1 MNIVVVFI
9 ILIILLFVV
18 QIILEIGSAKNSDLN
33 LSRNNIL
40 KKLEDNAVSVNERL
54 GLLVKHADDE
64 TMNNINLETNIKVK
78 VSGDLL
84 VKIFNEV
91 RDIKKTLEKNNN
103 VILEKITFL
112 ENNVLDNNKNLEK
125 NVEQVDKPEKNKE
138 IKLEEIKEK
147 IDKLKEDLNIKNPE
161 DQEW

>member
-9 ILIILLFVV
+9 ILIILLFIA
-18 QIILEIGSAKNSDLN
+18 QIILEIGSAKNSNLN

-40 KKLEDNAVSVNERL
+40 KKLEDNAISVNERL

-78 VSGDLL
+78 ISGDLL
-84 VKIFNEV
+84 VKMFNEV

-103 VILEKITFL
+103 IILEKIMLF
-112 ENNVLDNNKNLEK
+112 ENNILDKNKDLEK
-125 NVEQVDKPEKNKE
+125 NVEQVNKIEKNKE

-161 DQEW
+161 DQE